1 MARYVVRRLNAKASA
16 PGGQFA
22 TDELEKARMTFERW
36 KEHAEHGDE
45 IELDD
50 MVAGEL
56 VDSYTREKV

>member
-1 MARYVVRRLNAKASA
+1 VARYVVRRLNVNTDS

-36 KEHAEHGDE
+36 KEHAEAGDE

>member
-1 MARYVVRRLNAKASA
+1 MARYVVRRLNAKPGS

-36 KEHAEHGDE
+36 KEHAEQGDE

-56 VDSYTREKV
+56 VDSFTREKV

>member
-1 MARYVVRRLNAKASA
+1 MARYVVRRLNANTDA

-36 KEHAEHGDE
+36 KEHAVEGDE

-56 VDSYTREKV
+56 VDSFTRETV